1 MNNES
6 PTVIDKIFK
15 GLQFKKA
22 IFEECNKF
30 EWRTISTCQT
40 RLRANTKGKAQIYL
54 AQNPERE
61 CFIRKLCGCGKNGG
75 GWIGDDG
82 KPIKEMNGVVRFFHI
97 VKGNLDEVYWGNTK
111 EEVYSKCKDIIDNL
125 LQIDPD
131 MSYEDFIMSMV
142 FFTFDVRDNQA
153 MLKANKGYRA
163 MAATSVLADS
173 MYEPNWNF
181 SIQDEKKKRRI
192 IFPK

>member
-54 AQNPERE
+54 AQIQNV
-61 CFIRKLCGCGKNGG
+61 NASYVSYVV
-75 GWIGDDG
+75 
-82 KPIKEMNGVVRFFHI
+82 VVR
-97 VKGNLDEVYWGNTK
+97 
-111 EEVYSKCKDIIDNL
+111 
-125 LQIDPD
+125 
-131 MSYEDFIMSMV
+131 MV
-142 FFTFDVRDNQA
+142 GDGLEMMENP
-153 MLKANKGYRA
+153 LKK
-163 MAATSVLADS
+163 
-173 MYEPNWNF
+173 
-181 SIQDEKKKRRI
+181 
-192 IFPK
+192 